1 MSTAM
6 IMSEKRVPQIA
17 INKNK
22 EARYMPI
29 RLKMVLVDNS
39 ITQSEWA
46 SAIVQEGGR
55 GKGNGLSEPAASLL
69 LNYGTWPRSTKPA
82 TIKKQTEAFLK
93 KRGLTK
99 FELSNLWNELED
111 GVMKNYERA
120 GHTNPSTPEPVR
132 ETTIPETE
140 MLTPAA
146 KKHFGLFRDP
156 FTDDVQNADDVFLDS
171 DQRYIREAM
180 YQTAKHGGF
189 LAVIGE
195 SGAGK
200 TTLRRDL
207 IDRVQKEN
215 ADIVIIQPQII
226 DKGRLTAG
234 AICDAIICDISKESP
249 KRSQE
254 AKSRQILRLLTNA
267 SRDGAAHVLMIEEA
281 HDLSVQT
288 LKYLKRFWELE
299 DGFRKLLSIILIGQP
314 ELKSSLDERQNWE
327 AREVIRRC
335 EVAELEPLNGNLE
348 AYLTLKLKRMSKH
361 LNDIFEP
368 DAFDAIRRRLMVQK
382 RGHSQPISMLYPL
395 VVNITVTKA
404 MNMAASFGAPKVS
417 AEILESV

>member
-1 MSTAM
+1 MNPMIITA
-6 IMSEKRVPQIA
+6 SKRVPKIA
-17 INKNK
+17 TNKNK

-29 RLKMVLVDNS
+29 RLKAVLVDNR
-39 ITQSEWA
+39 IKQSEWA
-46 SAIVQEGGR
+46 AAIKQEGGR
-55 GKGNGLSEPAASLL
+55 GKGKGLSEPAASLL
-69 LNYGTWPRSTKPA
+69 LNYGTWPRTTNPE
-82 TIKKQTEAFLK
+82 TIKSQTVTFLTE
-93 KRGLTK
+93 RGVTP
-99 FELSNLWNELED
+99 FELKNIWSELVE
-111 GVMKNYERA
+111 GEMKSYERA
-120 GHTNPSTPEPVR
+120 AYANPNTDEPVK

-140 MLTPAA
+140 MLTPTA

-156 FTDDVQNADDVFLDS
+156 FTDDVQDSNDVFLDVN
-171 DQRYIREAM
+171 QRYIREAM

-207 IDRVQKEN
+207 IDRIQKEDT
-215 ADIVIIQPQII
+215 DIAVIQPQII

-267 SRDGAAHVLMIEEA
+267 SRGGASHVLMIEEA

-314 ELKSSLDERQNWE
+314 ELKASLDERQNWE

-335 EVAELEPLNGNLE
+335 EIAELQPLNGNLE
-348 AYLTLKLKRMSKH
+348 DYLALKLKRMNKRLDDVFDKDS
-361 LNDIFEP
+361 
-368 DAFDAIRRRLMVQK
+368 FDAIRQRLIVQK
-382 RGHSQPISMLYPL
+382 RGHPKPISMLYPL

-404 MNMAASFGAPKVS
+404 MNMAASFGAPKVN
-417 AEILESV
+417 AEIVEGV